1 MIAKLPVLGFALVTA
16 VSGTALAREPCHS
29 PQAPVGYGHEYG
41 RGGPAGYG
49 APGYGPPGYGPPPA
63 AVGYSVDFPGGAAID
78 LRFADLNRDGWV
90 SMHEAMEQGRIEF
103 IRSDRDRNRVLTRHE
118 VRRPG
123 FHRRDRNDDGVVTM
137 FEYEDAVRGRF
148 ARLDVDRDGFL
159 ARYELGLEPRR
170 GERSA
175 GWWPFR

>member
-1 MIAKLPVLGFALVTA
+1 MIAKLPTVGFALVTA

-29 PQAPVGYGHEYG
+29 PQAPVGYGYDYG
-41 RGGPAGYG
+41 YGTPAGYG
-49 APGYGPPGYGPPPA
+49 APGYGPPPQHAGA
-63 AVGYSVDFPGGAAID
+63 HVDFPGGSAID

-90 SMHEAMEQGRIEF
+90 SMQEALDQGRVEF
-103 IRSDRDRNRVLTRHE
+103 RRSDRDRNRVLTRHE

-123 FHRRDRNDDGVVTM
+123 FHRRDRNDDGVVTL

-148 ARLDVDRDGFL
+148 LRLDMDRDGFL
-159 ARYELGLEPRR
+159 ARYELGLEPPPAQ
-170 GERSA
+170 RSA